1 VSDLSPASRLASSTV
16 PDARKKNLGA
26 LLILVVP
33 IFGCAKARQKPKTQK
48 LPPCSR
54 ISGVLE

>member
-1 VSDLSPASRLASSTV
+1 V
-16 PDARKKNLGA
+16 PDARKKNLGE